1 MTERPVR
8 TSPTPV
14 TTVRLLGIGAGSL
27 SLAVTW
33 ALYNTFMPLLLGE
46 FIASRGWR
54 GVIMGLD
61 NVIAIVLIPLVGVWS
76 DRVDGPWGKRLPFL
90 LVAMPV
96 SALLFATL
104 PFAASHLVT
113 LLAVDVVFLITITA
127 YRAPL
132 VALLPDHVAP
142 AGRAA
147 ANGLITLM
155 GASGGAIGLLI
166 VAPLFD
172 EARWLPFTVAAV
184 IALVCLLV
192 VLRSSDRHPANV
204 TVGSVEDEAPLLPA
218 LVREA
223 VSLTRPPLRGASVL
237 LLAVFFCTLGYSA
250 LEAQF
255 STYATQTLGMSGGR
269 AGSLLGAASLAYVA
283 GAVPAGRLAKR
294 FGSALIMTVGASTMA
309 VALVIVSFV
318 EDPSSLPVLLAI
330 GGVAWAMVLVPAYP
344 LVVNQGGEA
353 QNGFFTGMYYLFGSV
368 SSIAG
373 PALIGATMDV
383 FGNRALFVAVSV
395 SMAIGAALVVTARRR
410 QVESPVS

>member
-1 MTERPVR
+1 MTPGAARSRDGEI
-8 TSPTPV
+8 
-14 TTVRLLGIGAGSL
+14 TTLRLLGIGAGSL

-61 NVIAIVLIPLVGVWS
+61 NVIAIVLIPVVGVWS

-90 LVAMPV
+90 LVAMPL

-104 PFAASHLVT
+104 PLAGVHLVT
-113 LLAVDVVFLITITA
+113 LLAVDVVFLLTITA

-142 AGRAA
+142 VGRAA
-147 ANGLITLM
+147 ANGIITLM
-155 GASGGAIGLLI
+155 GASGGAIGLLL

-172 EARWLPFTVAAV
+172 SAPWLPFSVAAF
-184 IALVCLLV
+184 ISFVCLGV
-192 VLRSSDRHPANV
+192 VLLSADRHPDNV
-204 TVGSVEDEAPLLPA
+204 TIGSVEDEAPLLGS
-218 LVREA
+218 LVTGA
-223 VSLTRPPLRGASVL
+223 ISLTRPPLRGASVL

-283 GAVPAGRLAKR
+283 AAVPAGRLAKR
-294 FGSALIMTVGASTMA
+294 FGSATIMGIGASAMA
-309 VALVIVSFV
+309 VALVVAATVENVSN
-318 EDPSSLPVLLAI
+318 LPVVLAI
-330 GGVAWAMVLVPAYP
+330 GGVSWAMVLVPAYP

-353 QNGFFTGMYYLFGSV
+353 RNGFFTGMYYLFGSIA
-368 SSIAG
+368 SITG

-383 FGNRALFVAVSV
+383 FGNRALFVAVAV
-395 SMAIGAALVVTARRR
+395 AMAVGAVLVGAARRR
-410 QVESPVS
+410 HVDG